1 MMSDPCFIE
10 RLSATAD
17 ASVLFKEFH
26 DAERFGML
34 CRECPGYGRSWLCP
48 PLSDESCAS
57 LRQYRHVAVRGLRIT
72 PSHDCALSGAELLQH
87 VRKDFEKELLELET
101 QFDGYACG
109 FSGACP
115 YCGDMPCARISGEPC
130 RHPSLARP
138 SLEAFGFDV
147 SAISSH
153 CLGSEIKWEQNG
165 RRAEYYMLV
174 GAVFY

>member
-1 MMSDPCFIE
+1 MSEPWCIE
-10 RLSATAD
+10 RLSATAE
-17 ASVLFKEFH
+17 ASLLFRDFYNP
-26 DAERFGML
+26 ERFAGL

-48 PLSDESCAS
+48 PLQDEMCAS

-72 PSHDCALSGAELLQH
+72 PSPDCTLSGAELLQS
-87 VRKDFEKELLELET
+87 VRKDFEHELLELEK
-101 QFDGYACG
+101 QSGGRACG
-109 FSGACP
+109 FSGTCP
-115 YCGDMPCARISGEPC
+115 YCGEMPCARISGEPC

-147 SAISSH
+147 SAISSR
-153 CLGSEIKWEQNG
+153 CLGAEIKWEQNG